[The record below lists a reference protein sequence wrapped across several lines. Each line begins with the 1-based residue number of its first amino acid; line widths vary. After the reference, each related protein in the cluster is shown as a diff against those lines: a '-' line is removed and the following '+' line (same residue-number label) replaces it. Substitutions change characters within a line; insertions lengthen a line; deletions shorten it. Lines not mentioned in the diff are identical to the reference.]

1 MSEVGATGSGAGAD
15 VTALLEAAYAD
26 LSPQLKRAA
35 RYVLDAPD
43 EVALHSMRSVAMR
56 AGVQPSTMS
65 RLVRHLE
72 FETYAAFREPFRER
86 LRRHPPRY
94 AQRARQLQ
102 TRTEP
107 SEAMGLLSEIIAADT
122 NNIRQTFAETSR
134 QDIAAAVETLAAA
147 RRIFAVGMRKCFP
160 VAYYFHYA
168 CRMFGRPVEL
178 VQGAAGTFSDELRGM
193 SADDVVLAVG
203 FDPYTRETVQ
213 AVRDAVA
220 SGAKIIALTDSA
232 VSPLATA
239 AEHCF
244 VVSNDGPSFFRSIS
258 AAMSI
263 AQALVA
269 FWVARGGE
277 ATIRSLAESERS
289 LVSHEAYWHEEQ
301 SS

>member
-1 MSEVGATGSGAGAD
+1 MPEVTASGSVAGAD

-65 RLVRHLE
+65 RLVRQLE

-102 TRTEP
+102 TRSEP
-107 SEAMGLLSEIIAADT
+107 AEATGLLSEIVAADT

-134 QDIAAAVETLAAA
+134 REIEAAVETLAAA
-147 RRIFAVGMRKCFP
+147 RRVFVVGMRKCFP

-168 CRMFGRPVEL
+168 CRMFGRPVQL
-178 VQGAAGTFSDELRGM
+178 VQGAAGTFSDELRGIA
-193 SADDVVLAVG
+193 ADDVVIAIG

-213 AVRDAVA
+213 AVRDAVTA
-220 SGAKIIALTDSA
+220 RATVIAITDSA
-232 VSPLATA
+232 ASPLGGPAQ
-239 AEHCF
+239 HCF
-244 VVSNDGPSFFRSIS
+244 VVCNDGPSFFRSLS
-258 AAMSI
+258 AAISM
-263 AQALVA
+263 AQTLVA
-269 FWVARGGE
+269 FWVARGGD
-277 ATIRSLAESERS
+277 ATIRSLAEAERS
-289 LVSHEAYWHEEQ
+289 LVSHDAYWHEEP